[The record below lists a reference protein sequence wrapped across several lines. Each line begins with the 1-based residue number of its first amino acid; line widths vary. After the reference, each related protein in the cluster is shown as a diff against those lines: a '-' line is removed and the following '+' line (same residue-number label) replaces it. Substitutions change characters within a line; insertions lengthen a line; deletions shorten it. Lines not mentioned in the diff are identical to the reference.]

1 MPDIISILVRPLSGL
16 RLPKR
21 IEDKSLSLWVLCD
34 DGQVGLDLGDLLE
47 RGTAPEEKLTLCVID
62 GLPGA
67 SRGVD
72 GENGLEMCGRG
83 GGDITHNCV
92 TGRGNQIIVKRN
104 KLSGVSLMI

>member
-1 MPDIISILVRPLSGL
+1 LPDIISILVRPLSGL

-67 SRGVD
+67 RS
-72 GENGLEMCGRG
+72 GRREWARDVWER
-83 GGDITHNCV
+83 GGDITHNFAWKSNYC
-92 TGRGNQIIVKRN
+92 QKE
-104 KLSGVSLMI
+104 